1 MTEKIDLRG
10 LTCPEPV
17 IRTKKLFDDPS
28 INSVHA
34 LVDDDI
40 CVSNLQR
47 LASSLK
53 ADFSSTQ
60 LDGHFSVQIARN
72 GSNDKHAN
80 VTPATTPVKEAPAS
94 KGQAP
99 QTVVFI
105 TKDRL
110 GEGDPDFSRTLLDVF
125 LQTMYEA
132 GHRPRAI
139 LLANSGVKL
148 MASDSAAAKVLEDFR
163 QVGTEVLACGLCVK
177 FYGLVD
183 QIRQEQI
190 TNMFAI
196 CEYVGAADKVITP

>member
-1 MTEKIDLRG
+1 MTENIDLRG

-28 INSVHA
+28 IDSVFA
-34 LVDDDI
+34 LVDDDV

-47 LASSLK
+47 LARSLK
-53 ADFSSTQ
+53 ASFKSIQ
-60 LDGHFSVQIARN
+60 LEEGHFSVEIARN
-72 GSNDKHAN
+72 GSEE
-80 VTPATTPVKEAPAS
+80 VSSPATAATTSTKAAPTI
-94 KGQAP
+94 GQTP

-148 MASDSAAAKVLEDFR
+148 MATDSAAAKVLDDFR
-163 QVGTEVLACGLCVK
+163 KVGTEVLACGLCVK
-177 FYGLVD
+177 FYGLED
-183 QIRQEQI
+183 QIRKEQI

-196 CEYVGAADKVITP
+196 CEYIGAADKVITP

>member
-34 LVDDDI
+34 LVDDDV

-47 LASSLK
+47 LARSLK
-53 ADFSSTQ
+53 AGFSSTQ
-60 LDGHFSVQIARN
+60 LEGHFSVEIARN
-72 GSNDKHAN
+72 GSNVQAN
-80 VTPATTPVKEAPAS
+80 ESHATTPVS
-94 KGQAP
+94 VNTTNKGQTA

-148 MASDSAAAKVLEDFR
+148 MAADSAAAKVLDDFR
-163 QVGTEVLACGLCVK
+163 KVGTEVLACGLCVK
-177 FYGLVD
+177 FYGLED
-183 QIRQEQI
+183 QIRKEQI

>member
-1 MTEKIDLRG
+1 MTKEIDLRG

-34 LVDDDI
+34 LVDDDV

-47 LASSLK
+47 LARSLK

-60 LDGHFSVQIARN
+60 LEGHFSVEIARD
-72 GSNDKHAN
+72 GSNVHENESHTTTSVSA
-80 VTPATTPVKEAPAS
+80 ATAS
-94 KGQAP
+94 KGQTP

-105 TKDRL
+105 TKDGL

-163 QVGTEVLACGLCVK
+163 KVGTEVLACGLCVK
-177 FYGLVD
+177 FYGLED
-183 QIRQEQI
+183 QIRKEQI